1 MRIYLVGTP
10 EGENRLIRATNKHH
24 AVWYVA
30 QGKYLVR
37 PAGQDDLVDLIAK
50 GVRVEAITS
59 DDQHKL
65 NFGG

>member
-10 EGENRLIRATNKHH
+10 EGQTRLIRATNRQH

-30 QGKYLVR
+30 QSKYLVR

-50 GVRVEAITS
+50 GVKVEMITS